1 MASKRLKTPSDHAG
15 KAVCDPDATPRL
27 DAPPQDALERDDVE
41 NQLRSAEERI
51 RQLESDLETACRLAS
66 LGTLAAGIAHEINNL
81 LSPALAYAQYAS
93 TRKSDTEL
101 MQKALGHTVRSVR
114 QATTIA
120 ENILGYAGRVDKNP
134 VANVRECFAQ
144 ARACLVRK
152 PESDGI
158 TFHVELPDDLTAA
171 IRPTALQQIFFNLLL
186 NAVTAMRPQRRGT
199 IRVAGESDRDGY
211 ITITFADSGPGIP
224 NKTRSSL
231 FKPFANRLACTNDWA
246 NPGSG
251 GIEPAGCGQGAP
263 PPTDE
268 TAHAPG
274 EAGGA
279 GGAKGECAE
288 PHEGGRGGSGLG
300 LTVCRMLTARADGSI
315 HLHET
320 SEAGTTFV
328 IHLPQARRDEEA
340 RQIESDRDKTARNAA

>member
-27 DAPPQDALERDDVE
+27 DAPSQDAIDRDDVE
-41 NQLRSAEERI
+41 DQLRSAEERI

-93 TRKSDTEL
+93 TRKNDTEL
-101 MQKALGHTVRSVR
+101 MEKALGHTVRSVR

-144 ARACLVRK
+144 ARTCLVRK

-158 TFHVELPDDLTAA
+158 TFHVELPDNLTAA

-186 NAVTAMRPQRRGT
+186 NAVTAMRTQRRGT

-211 ITITFADSGPGIP
+211 VTITFADSGPGIP
-224 NKTRSSL
+224 NKTLSFL

-246 NPGSG
+246 NPASGRIESAGS
-251 GIEPAGCGQGAP
+251 EQGALLS
-263 PPTDE
+263 TDD

-274 EAGGA
+274 EAAGA
-279 GGAKGECAE
+279 GGGECAV
-288 PHEGGRGGSGLG
+288 PHEDGKGGSGLG
-300 LTVCRMLTARADGSI
+300 LTVCRMLTARANGSI

-328 IHLPQARRDEEA
+328 IHLPQSRREEEA